1 MIVFRCHACGAQV
14 SAAHGMGG
22 EAIDCPAC
30 GVALRVP
37 GADDAPMAQRQARC
51 TRLVYVLV
59 GVFLGVYGVHNF
71 LAGYIRR
78 GIVQLSLT
86 AGAMLIA
93 FVCFG
98 IVFLLTATGAGSG
111 SVPTAGVGFGLFGCV
126 FAPIWLVTMGVWIWV
141 IVEIITTTHDA
152 DGAPM
157 RW

>member
-78 GIVQLSLT
+78 GVVQLCVTLGATFLMVVSALAAMGAT
-86 AGAMLIA
+86 A
-93 FVCFG
+93 
-98 IVFLLTATGAGSG
+98 AGSG
-111 SVPTAGVGFGLFGCV
+111 GAAGVMGCSFV
-126 FAPIWLVTMGVWIWV
+126 PFWLVTMGVWIWV